1 MSHSILFPLLL
12 FAAKGHMFSLTKVTY
27 WQQGRASLTLK
38 RIIIISNKMPTYF
51 TADGWFGFF
60 FFLLLSFP
68 WTDRQYDKPRRR

>member
-1 MSHSILFPLLL
+1 ML
-12 FAAKGHMFSLTKVTY
+12 SLTKVTY

-60 FFLLLSFP
+60 FFFFYFFLSLGR
-68 WTDRQYDKPRRR
+68 TDSTISPGDVEVELGQ